1 MKKGYVTPS
10 AKLIELKMSE
20 NIAAKSDNTDDNTF
34 GSDWA
39 FDQTGDPGTCWTMV
53 VTEVSPL
60 SGIKSK
66 SEFTEQLGA
75 NGGLKFTMMLQSYLM
90 SVEEYTFDEA
100 LAFCDVCGANV

>member
-20 NIAAKSDNTDDNTF
+20 NIAAESNKTDNTF

-60 SGIKSK
+60 SGIKKK

-90 SVEEYTFDEA
+90 QTEGYSLDEA